1 MSLLDGSYFKKSPS
15 GAMSS
20 GLTSHFKGKKTI
32 VCVLIYEGLMW
43 PMKRVGLIMHFSLL
57 QTIT

>member
-1 MSLLDGSYFKKSPS
+1 MVHILGKVQA